1 MKTKMLLVLL
11 VVAAL
16 LAACKGKSSGDYE
29 FINNK
34 KSLSSAADSASIAD
48 TSKVVSKLVK
58 TAEIN
63 FKVKNVQQT
72 SENIAAL
79 TKQYSGMV
87 MHHKVQSSAGQ
98 SRDVHISNDSIMR
111 IAAFNTTADMTIK
124 IPSDKLED
132 FMMKVSHMGIFV
144 NINQMDIED
153 RSLDYLSAR
162 LKMKDRQELVAQQKQ
177 GKIKIKNPNDV
188 LALKDDMVDAQIGN
202 LKTDDAI
209 KYSVLSL
216 NFYQS
221 DTILKENIAN
231 DDPSAYNIPLLQRL
245 GLAFANGWAIFMD
258 LLVGLINLW
267 VFILAGIAIWMGYR
281 FYRKRMRVINL
292 PVA

>member
-1 MKTKMLLVLL
+1 MKTRMLLLFI
-11 VVAAL
+11 AATAL
-16 LAACKGKSSGDYE
+16 LAACKGKSSSGYE

-34 KSLSSAADSASIAD
+34 KSSSAAADSVAAID
-48 TSKVVSKLVK
+48 TSKITPKLIK

-63 FKVKNVQQT
+63 FKVKNVQQV
-72 SENIAAL
+72 SENIATL
-79 TKQYSGMV
+79 TKQYGGMV
-87 MHHKVQSSAGQ
+87 IRHKIQSSAGQ

-132 FMMKVSHMGIFV
+132 YMTKISHMAIYV
-144 NINQMDIED
+144 NISLMNIED

-162 LKMKDRQELVAQQKQ
+162 LKLKDRQELVNQQKQ
-177 GKIKIKNPNDV
+177 GKIKIKTPADV
-188 LALKDDMVDAQIGN
+188 LLLKDDMVDAQIDN
-202 LKTDDAI
+202 LKTDEAV
-209 KYSVLSL
+209 KYSVISL

-231 DDPSAYNIPLLQRL
+231 DDPSAYNIPMFQRL
-245 GLAFANGWAIFMD
+245 GLAFANGWFIFID
-258 LLVGLINLW
+258 ILVGLVNLW
-267 VFILAGIAIWMGYR
+267 AFIVAGLAIWASIR
-281 FYRKRMRVINL
+281 FYRRRLHPTNP